1 MSFRS
6 FIYFLIVD
14 ILILVLV
21 LILRFKV
28 LTYLPINWNSILA
41 FLFISSIF
49 VLFILINI
57 VLSLIRRS
65 VRQDERSHRERVTI
79 KVNAET
85 KPVITILL
93 LMVIF
98 GAVIAVTGAL
108 TKIDLE
114 VGTSISFAQTVSNF
128 LIGVIYLTLI
138 APLVVIWGLLTVNT
152 ET

>member
-6 FIYFLIVD
+6 FISFLIVD

-28 LTYLPINWNSILA
+28 LTYLPINWNSILV
-41 FLFISSIF
+41 FLFLSSIF

-57 VLSLIRRS
+57 ALSLIRRS
-65 VRQDERSHRERVTI
+65 VRQNESPHRERVTI

-85 KPVITILL
+85 KPIITILL
-93 LMVIF
+93 FMAIF
-98 GAVIAVTGAL
+98 GAVVAVTGAL

-114 VGTSISFAQTVSNF
+114 VGISVSFAQIVSNF
-128 LIGVIYLTLI
+128 LIGVIYLTII
-138 APLVVIWGLLTVNT
+138 APLVTIWGLLTVNT